1 MKINNQVIS
10 LFNSNFF
17 IKEDDIVFLVFEIC
31 SKLNYKKLID
41 SYAKEGRPS
50 ALPINVMFMVVVYA
64 YIMAGSYASN
74 NMYRTIDVNYV
85 CELEGILTDGMDNG
99 SPDFRSTDETD
110 YVSPNGEQFR
120 FPPPQAL
127 PSLLNSL
134 CTFLADGNVHP
145 LIKSAVAQ
153 AYMTVIRPFPEG
165 NERLGRILSCMIL
178 LRSGYSFFSDVSL
191 SALIAR
197 RSYAY
202 YEAAANILR
211 EENEG
216 DMTYFVEYFL
226 ELLSRGVDERRLRT
240 QNAENELRQAEIEM
254 VRTTLSPP
262 SHTGPPEDMIAA
274 QETEVTSEENSYPDG
289 FYTVSPNEAEPYFD
303 DSNSLEISLARVR
316 DELYG
321 IVNGGSTI
329 MKSCA
334 KLLLN
339 IMNNNIFSFTALDIQ
354 KGCQVTMKQA
364 SNLIVHMREKGLIES
379 SEQRINGY
387 VIYPFGKALPPLIPE
402 DYSEDILKVINE
414 LRSSKYSRKE
424 KDIGELILSCLPKG
438 LIFASD
444 YEMIGD
450 PTRMVKDMTRPLKS
464 GIVEKISNDIYRINR
479 EINFTVPIL
488 TTKRKEILTELYL
501 HFKGTSFT
509 GKEVLASIGKSESTV
524 LDALRTFELQNL
536 LECKKMTKP
545 YRYRLLVDPEKYPS
559 LFVENSESMRVKATP
574 EPTNSEI
581 IPVNQHDSIYSED
594 VYELIDML
602 ASSEFSTRD
611 RRLGKV
617 MQQCAEKGTLLRSD
631 YDDWGYTENMWSID
645 TELAVL
651 LGLISKESPDC
662 YSMNKELCPELRP
675 TQKKT
680 LTAIY
685 EAFGCDEFS
694 SDMFIATLNYSVSY
708 TYASLHKLT
717 LLRLLDQNID
727 ENGNRYRLAVNPE
740 ENPECFDPAA

>member
-1 MKINNQVIS
+1 M
-10 LFNSNFF
+10 
-17 IKEDDIVFLVFEIC
+17 
-31 SKLNYKKLID
+31 
-41 SYAKEGRPS
+41 
-50 ALPINVMFMVVVYA
+50 
-64 YIMAGSYASN
+64 
-74 NMYRTIDVNYV
+74 
-85 CELEGILTDGMDNG
+85 
-99 SPDFRSTDETD
+99 
-110 YVSPNGEQFR
+110 
-120 FPPPQAL
+120 
-127 PSLLNSL
+127 
-134 CTFLADGNVHP
+134 
-145 LIKSAVAQ
+145 
-153 AYMTVIRPFPEG
+153 
-165 NERLGRILSCMIL
+165 
-178 LRSGYSFFSDVSL
+178 
-191 SALIAR
+191 
-197 RSYAY
+197 
-202 YEAAANILR
+202 
-211 EENEG
+211 
-216 DMTYFVEYFL
+216 
-226 ELLSRGVDERRLRT
+226 
-240 QNAENELRQAEIEM
+240 
-254 VRTTLSPP
+254 
-262 SHTGPPEDMIAA
+262 
-274 QETEVTSEENSYPDG
+274 
-289 FYTVSPNEAEPYFD
+289 
-303 DSNSLEISLARVR
+303 
-316 DELYG
+316 
-321 IVNGGSTI
+321 
-329 MKSCA
+329 
-334 KLLLN
+334 
-339 IMNNNIFSFTALDIQ
+339 
-354 KGCQVTMKQA
+354 
-364 SNLIVHMREKGLIES
+364 
-379 SEQRINGY
+379 
-387 VIYPFGKALPPLIPE
+387 
-402 DYSEDILKVINE
+402 
-414 LRSSKYSRKE
+414 
-424 KDIGELILSCLPKG
+424 
-438 LIFASD
+438 
-444 YEMIGD
+444 
-450 PTRMVKDMTRPLKS
+450 
-464 GIVEKISNDIYRINR
+464 
-479 EINFTVPIL
+479 
-488 TTKRKEILTELYL
+488 

-594 VYELIDML
+594 VYELIDTL
-602 ASSEFSTRD
+602 ATSEFSTRD

>member
-1 MKINNQVIS
+1 MKYAASSIT
-10 LFNSNFF
+10 
-17 IKEDDIVFLVFEIC
+17 
-31 SKLNYKKLID
+31 KKLID

-165 NERLGRILSCMIL
+165 NDRLGRILSSVIL
-178 LRSGYSFFSDVSL
+178 LRSGYTFFSELSL

-197 RSYAY
+197 RGYAY
-202 YEAAANILR
+202 YEATANILR
-211 EENEG
+211 EENAD

-226 ELLSRGVDERRLRT
+226 ELLSRAVDERRLRT

-254 VRTTLSPP
+254 ARTTLSPP

-289 FYTVSPNEAEPYFD
+289 FYTVSPNEAEPSFD

-387 VIYPFGKALPPLIPE
+387 VIYQFGKALPPLIPE

-424 KDIGELILSCLPKG
+424 KDIG
-438 LIFASD
+438 
-444 YEMIGD
+444 
-450 PTRMVKDMTRPLKS
+450 
-464 GIVEKISNDIYRINR
+464 
-479 EINFTVPIL
+479 
-488 TTKRKEILTELYL
+488 
-501 HFKGTSFT
+501 
-509 GKEVLASIGKSESTV
+509 
-524 LDALRTFELQNL
+524 
-536 LECKKMTKP
+536 
-545 YRYRLLVDPEKYPS
+545 
-559 LFVENSESMRVKATP
+559 
-574 EPTNSEI
+574 
-581 IPVNQHDSIYSED
+581 
-594 VYELIDML
+594 
-602 ASSEFSTRD
+602 
-611 RRLGKV
+611 
-617 MQQCAEKGTLLRSD
+617 
-631 YDDWGYTENMWSID
+631 
-645 TELAVL
+645 
-651 LGLISKESPDC
+651 
-662 YSMNKELCPELRP
+662 
-675 TQKKT
+675 
-680 LTAIY
+680 
-685 EAFGCDEFS
+685 
-694 SDMFIATLNYSVSY
+694 
-708 TYASLHKLT
+708 
-717 LLRLLDQNID
+717 
-727 ENGNRYRLAVNPE
+727 
-740 ENPECFDPAA
+740 